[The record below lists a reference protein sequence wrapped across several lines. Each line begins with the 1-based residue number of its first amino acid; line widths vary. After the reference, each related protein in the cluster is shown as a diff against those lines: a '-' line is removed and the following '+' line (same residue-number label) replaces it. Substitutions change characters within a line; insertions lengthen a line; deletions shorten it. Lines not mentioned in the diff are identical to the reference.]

1 MAITMK
7 AARVNA
13 QLTQRQAANAVG
25 ISKNTLCNYEKGKS
39 IPKVDIAKKLA
50 DLYGMRVSDIIFF
63 ANGLYFKCNPC
74 NENEKEA

>member
-1 MAITMK
+1 MAISMK

-13 QLTQRQAANAVG
+13 KLTQRQVANAVG
-25 ISKNTLCNYEKGKS
+25 ISKNTLSNYEKGKS

-63 ANGLYFKCNPC
+63 AD
-74 NENEKEA
+74 

>member
-63 ANGLYFKCNPC
+63 AN
-74 NENEKEA
+74 